1 MENSRLIVKN
11 LPKKVTEAQLRQ
23 KFSEFGT
30 LTDIKLVNKQNTQ
43 RRFCFIGFKSGSE
56 AKSALEYLNNTY
68 FQTCKIQIEYAKTI
82 DQFEDEQKQQ

>member
-11 LPKKVTEAQLRQ
+11 LPKKVTEVQLRQ
-23 KFSEFGT
+23 KFGEFGT

-43 RRFCFIGFKSGSE
+43 RRFCFIGFKSCSE

-68 FQTCKIQIEYAKTI
+68 F
-82 DQFEDEQKQQ
+82 